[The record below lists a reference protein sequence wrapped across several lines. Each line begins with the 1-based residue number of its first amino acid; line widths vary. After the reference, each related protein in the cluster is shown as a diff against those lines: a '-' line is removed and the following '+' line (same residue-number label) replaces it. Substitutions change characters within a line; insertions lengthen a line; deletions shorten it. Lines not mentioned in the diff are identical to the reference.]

1 MLNQL
6 RLRNRMIFGYSIP
19 VLLFFILSGFV
30 YIKILQIYETFQQV
44 ELTQN
49 TIKIAQV
56 MDDNYR
62 DMVKALRGYLL
73 FSTEESLLQYTEAN
87 LRFNEAAIRAR
98 NTLQDFKQ
106 LQRTEEIIQNQK
118 QYYNFSQ
125 KIITLVNQ
133 NKLPEAMA
141 LFKTGEGQ
149 KYIDNFIELSG
160 EFNEAEEDIL
170 NEATA
175 EAKNAINSLTIALV
189 FGAVLCLG
197 FSAIAALGISSEISR
212 TIEQAV
218 SRIANSSI
226 EIAGTLEQQEHSTAL
241 VATAVNETTTTMDEL
256 EASSRQS
263 AEQAQSSAAGARQAL
278 HLTQIGTQSVE
289 HSLETQGIL
298 KEKVT
303 AIAQQILQLSQQ
315 TAQIG
320 NISKLVSEIANQ
332 TNMLALNAAVEAVRA
347 GEQGKGFAVVASE
360 IRKLADQSQKS
371 AHKINTLVSDI
382 QGAIH
387 STVLVTH
394 EGTKTVD
401 LGVNIARE
409 TADAL
414 NGVRDSISDVVMSSQ
429 QIAWN
434 AQQQV
439 TAIEQVVEAM
449 NSLNVGAK
457 ETVQGIANTRE
468 STEQLNEASLDLKA
482 IIRPLAK

>member
-289 HSLETQGIL
+289 RSLETQGIL

-482 IIRPLAK
+482 II

>member
-1 MLNQL
+1 MNQL
-6 RLRNRMIFGYSIP
+6 RLRNRMILGYSIP
-19 VLLFFILSGFV
+19 VLLFFMLTGFV
-30 YIKILQIYETFQQV
+30 FVQVFQFSRTFKQV
-44 ELTQN
+44 ELTQD
-49 TIKIAQV
+49 TITIGQEL
-56 MDDNYR
+56 DDNYR
-62 DMVKALRGYLL
+62 GMVMHLRGYLL
-73 FSTEESLLQYTEAN
+73 FNTEEFISQYELAHSK
-87 LRFNEAAIRAR
+87 FNETASRAG
-98 NTLQDFKQ
+98 NTIKDFNQ
-106 LQRTEEIIQNQK
+106 MQRIEKMVGFQEKYDSFSREIIA
-118 QYYNFSQ
+118 
-125 KIITLVNQ
+125 LVNQ
-133 NKLPEAMA
+133 NKVPEAVA

-149 KYIDNFIELSG
+149 SYINSFVELSQQ
-160 EFNEAEEDIL
+160 FNNAEEEIL
-170 NEATA
+170 TQVMAQAKTA
-175 EAKNAINSLTIALV
+175 LQSLTVALV
-189 FGAVLCLG
+189 LGAVLCLG
-197 FSAIAALGISSEISR
+197 FSAIAALGISSGISS

-218 SRIANSSI
+218 SRIANSST
-226 EIAGTLEQQEHSTAL
+226 EIAATLEQQERTTAL
-241 VATAVNETTTTMDEL
+241 AASAVNQTTTTMDEL

-263 AEQAQSSAAGARQAL
+263 AEQAQSSAAGAQQAL
-278 HLTQIGTQSVE
+278 HLTEIGTQSVGRT
-289 HSLETQGIL
+289 LESQGIL

-303 AIAQQILQLSQQ
+303 GIAQQILHLSEQ

-371 AHKINTLVSDI
+371 AHKINTLVGDI

-401 LGVNIARE
+401 RGVNIAQE

-414 NGVRDSISDVVMSSQ
+414 NGVRDSINEVVMSSQ
-429 QIAWN
+429 QIALN

-468 STEQLNEASLDLKA
+468 STEQLNQASLDLKA
-482 IIRPLAK
+482 II

>member
-1 MLNQL
+1 MMLNQL
-6 RLRNRMIFGYSIP
+6 RLKKRMILGFSLP
-19 VLLFFILSGFV
+19 VLLFFMLSGFV
-30 YIKILQIYETFQQV
+30 YLKIIQFSQTFRQV
-44 ELTQN
+44 ESSQITVKVAQN
-49 TIKIAQV
+49 LN
-56 MDDNYR
+56 DNYQ

-73 FSTEESLLQYTEAN
+73 FNNERLMLQYTTATFQ
-87 LRFNEAAIRAR
+87 FNETAIIAR
-98 NTLQDFKQ
+98 NTIPDFNQ
-106 LQRTEEIIQNQK
+106 LKRIEDMIKLQK
-118 QYYNFSQ
+118 QYDDFSQ
-125 KIITLVNQ
+125 RIIALVNQ
-133 NKLPEAMA
+133 NQISEAVD

-149 KYIDNFIELSG
+149 KYIDNFIELS
-160 EFNEAEEDIL
+160 EQLNAAEEDIL

-175 EAKNAINSLTIALV
+175 EAKKAIDSLIVALV
-189 FGAVLCLG
+189 LGVVLCLG
-197 FSAIAALGISSEISR
+197 FSAIAALGISSGISS

-218 SRIANSSI
+218 SRITNSST
-226 EIAGTLEQQEHSTAL
+226 EIAATLEQQEHSTAL
-241 VATAVNETTTTMDEL
+241 AASAVNETTTTMDEL

-263 AEQAQSSAAGARQAL
+263 AEQAKSSAAGAQQAL
-278 HLTQIGTQSVE
+278 HLTEIGTQSVGR
-289 HSLETQGIL
+289 SLEAQGIL

-303 AIAQQILQLSQQ
+303 GIAQQILQLSEQ

-371 AHKINTLVSDI
+371 AQKINTLVGDI

-401 LGVNIARE
+401 RGVNIAQE

-414 NGVRDSISDVVMSSQ
+414 NGVRDSINEVVMSSQ
-429 QIAWN
+429 QIALN
-434 AQQQV
+434 AQEQV

-468 STEQLNEASLDLKA
+468 STEQLNQASLDLKA
-482 IIRPLAK
+482 MI

>member
-170 NEATA
+170 NKATA

-289 HSLETQGIL
+289 RSLETQGIL

-482 IIRPLAK
+482 II